1 MIKRIIE
8 PGAAS
13 EGDYKRSST
22 EYDRES
28 DDSIVCSAKR
38 LAAVPCA
45 FFVLA
50 KTAQFHCTAYHI
62 DPVHAC
68 KYKRKED
75 RGGIFYS

>member
-22 EYDRES
+22 EYGSES
-28 DDSIVCSAKR
+28 NDSVVGSAKR
-38 LAAVPCA
+38 LAPVPYPL
-45 FFVLA
+45 FVLA
-50 KTAQFHCTAYHI
+50 ETSQFHCTAYHI

-68 KYKRKED
+68 KYKWEED
-75 RGGIFYS
+75 RGGILYS